1 MIGGRVRVALLAGV
15 ALLSLTG
22 CELKDDGDNLVNG
35 KTLFVKGAN
44 GKQSC
49 ASCHALADAAS
60 TASVGPDLD
69 NAFGYAC
76 KQGFSKD
83 TFFEIV
89 RAQIDIPARDGQMP
103 ADLVTGQ
110 DAVDV
115 AAYVAGV
122 AGKNI
127 AGCGSTTTGGTTTS
141 ASR

>member
-1 MIGGRVRVALLAGV
+1 MVRRVVALGLVGA
-15 ALLSLTG
+15 ALLFAG
-22 CELKDDGDNLVNG
+22 CGGGESVTDQAGADPANG
-35 KTLFVKGAN
+35 KTLFAKTCG
-44 GKQSC
+44 
-49 ASCHALADAAS
+49 SCHSLADAATNS
-60 TASVGPDLD
+60 QVGPNLD
-69 NAFGYAC
+69 DAFGYAC

-115 AAYVAGV
+115 AAYVAGL